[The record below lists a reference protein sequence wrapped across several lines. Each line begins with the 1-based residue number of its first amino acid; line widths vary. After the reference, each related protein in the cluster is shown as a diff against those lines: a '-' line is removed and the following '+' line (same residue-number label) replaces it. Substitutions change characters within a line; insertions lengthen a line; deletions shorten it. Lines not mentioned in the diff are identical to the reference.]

1 MVQVLLG
8 ALGGVCRCWAGWYMG
23 WRFNVKSSTYLVLL
37 DVVGS
42 GCGALPL
49 LGNEQVD

>member
-8 ALGGVCRCWAGWYMG
+8 VTRGRVPVRGR
-23 WRFNVKSSTYLVLL
+23 WRFNAISTTYLVLL

-42 GCGALPL
+42 GCGELSCRM
-49 LGNEQVD
+49 